1 MNDNNEPASE
11 QTTSLQSASEHLV
24 ELASSKQLVLLGD
37 QIGISQHVSFV
48 AQLLPELYEAGVR
61 HLAWEFTNSRAQ
73 QQLDGLLSSTEWD
86 DAVCTGLFV
95 DLMGIGFTYQEYA
108 EVVKAAWSLNQTLDS
123 DAPAFRIIGL
133 GIPTYVEDPGLLDG
147 RSASELELRNW
158 WMGGHYRDVAAF
170 HMANTLTNEIL
181 RLGER
186 ALVLVSSERSTTKF
200 VQWEGGLPTVSV
212 GNLLHRWVGD
222 GVARAVFHGAIA
234 DSTAVERVEALV
246 AAAPENPETFGIAL
260 NLATLGNVGLNE
272 VVGSVNGVDTS
283 LRLRDIADSYI
294 WITGVDGWE
303 PCQLISDVIT
313 SDNLDEIE
321 ARYQA
326 LDPRVAPWTQTE
338 LEQIREEGQAKLAD
352 SWIKLPV
359 KEEASPKRS
368 RFGRRR
374 S

>member
-37 QIGISQHVSFV
+37 QIGISQHVSFI

-73 QQLDGLLSSTEWD
+73 QQLDGLLSSDEWD
-86 DAVCTGLFV
+86 DAGCTGLFV

-313 SDNLDEIE
+313 SENLDDIE

-326 LDPRVAPWTQTE
+326 LDPRATPWSPTE
-338 LEQIREEGQAKLAD
+338 LEQIREEGQAKLVD
-352 SWIKLPV
+352 SWVKLPV
-359 KEEASPKRS
+359 KEETSPKRS